1 MRLSEDFLDGIEIQK
16 KNASATLTDAV
27 DLRSKEEDDYEYKFV
42 FFTYK
47 KSYGDVT
54 QLLEVSERFNDVMQS
69 FREIENYSPLRYS
82 NRDNYI
88 VWEPFDDFDY
98 QKAKQG
104 KNGAKDMLF
113 YMNEHFKDALRAL
126 KFINAINNAFLN
138 IFDYFQVF
146 NVKERTVAAPF
157 SQLEILNKIVNK
169 NMARIY
175 KEVTYN
181 LQVCEFLAPM
191 SEKCLERIEKKL
203 NYDVFYDEIYDKIA
217 SLVFNY
223 VSVNGR
229 IPRLNKDISS
239 ALGEIEI
246 DFDKI
251 ANSASLYHCCAEV
264 GKPDDA

>member
-1 MRLSEDFLDGIEIQK
+1 M
-16 KNASATLTDAV
+16 
-27 DLRSKEEDDYEYKFV
+27 
-42 FFTYK
+42 
-47 KSYGDVT
+47 
-54 QLLEVSERFNDVMQS
+54 
-69 FREIENYSPLRYS
+69 
-82 NRDNYI
+82 
-88 VWEPFDDFDY
+88 
-98 QKAKQG
+98 
-104 KNGAKDMLF
+104 NG
-113 YMNEHFKDALRAL
+113 HFKDALRAL

-251 ANSASLYHCCAEV
+251 ANSTSLYHCCAEV